1 MRALSRSLLKLLSSS
16 VLLGL
21 LGGLGGCSEEVYV
34 QVNCETVADPAV
46 VCTAKQTKGKAEV
59 EVCWDFIATCGNGTK
74 VEAERAC
81 AKVKDGGTVTH
92 RTEAPKLK
100 NVDKCAGNAAP
111 TAIVTNMTING
122 KASTAPAAPSPTPA
136 ASPAPAEQPAAPAK

>member
-1 MRALSRSLLKLLSSS
+1 MRDLSSSLLSLLSS
-16 VLLGL
+16 VALL
-21 LGGLGGCSEEVYV
+21 GLGGCSEEVFV

-46 VCTAKQTKGKAEV
+46 VCIAKQTKGKAEV

-92 RTEAPKLK
+92 RTEAAKLK
-100 NVDKCAGNAAP
+100 NVDKCAGDAAP

-136 ASPAPAEQPAAPAK
+136 VAPAPAEQPAAPAK